1 MTIEKI
7 IEGIE
12 ELARET
18 NMTFQE
24 AVEWISRND
33 RDESI
38 LPWEDEENGTEH

>member
-7 IEGIE
+7 IESIE

-33 RDESI
+33 RDENI
-38 LPWEDEENGTEH
+38 LPWEDEENENQ